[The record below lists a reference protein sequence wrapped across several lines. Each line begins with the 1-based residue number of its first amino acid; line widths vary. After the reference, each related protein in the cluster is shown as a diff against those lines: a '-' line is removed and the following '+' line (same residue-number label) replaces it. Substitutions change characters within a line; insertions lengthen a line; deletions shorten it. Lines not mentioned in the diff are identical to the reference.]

1 MVEICAALKRLHV
14 EMEEVVYVPDTRI
27 VLLDVEEEEKMFHL
41 LHHSEKLAIA
51 FGAHQLTSWYSDLLL
66 QESAGVTD

>member
-1 MVEICAALKRLHV
+1 MVEICAELKRLHV

-27 VLLDVEEEEKMFHL
+27 VLRDVEEEEKLFHL

-66 QESAGVTD
+66 QESAGVW